1 MRKQIFLHREW
12 GKRRADYGQKMVSVW
27 LYRAQGKTN
36 KEKKRALMEK
46 HASLDI
52 KQCKRRA
59 VEQHIKTAAVG

>member
-1 MRKQIFLHREW
+1 
-12 GKRRADYGQKMVSVW
+12 MVSVW
-27 LYRAQGKTN
+27 LYRAQGRTN

-59 VEQHIKTAAVG
+59 VKQHIKTAAVG